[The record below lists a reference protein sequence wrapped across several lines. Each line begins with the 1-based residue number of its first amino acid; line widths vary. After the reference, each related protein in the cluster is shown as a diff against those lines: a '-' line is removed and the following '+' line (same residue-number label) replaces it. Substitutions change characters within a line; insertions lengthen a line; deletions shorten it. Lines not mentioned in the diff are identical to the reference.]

1 MHVFV
6 THSLTNNS
14 THGLLGCK
22 IIQNVTFD
30 TKQSAIVIDMNS
42 DVGSFAVHFFHFT
55 NNFYSL
61 LSDNWSF
68 IRSIDLLGKGKTI

>member
-1 MHVFV
+1 
-6 THSLTNNS
+6 
-14 THGLLGCK
+14 
-22 IIQNVTFD
+22 
-30 TKQSAIVIDMNS
+30 MNS
-42 DVGSFAVHFFHFT
+42 DVGSFAVHFFHFTYENQCNYRWQKVDQWEKEKLETDSYNT